1 MSADKRQLYRQSFFD
16 AQKTHTEGVIMIP
29 ASLHLT
35 SFAIASVLILS
46 VFIAF
51 ITYGSYTRKA
61 RLDGLAM
68 PSSGLVKVMAQQ
80 GGRVES
86 LLVIEGQAVQAGAPL
101 YRVSGERYDG
111 QGNASVAA
119 LTQSI
124 QMQQSMLANQR
135 MQALAMN
142 GTQQAGLLS
151 RETQLS
157 AELESAKSVLRL
169 SERQA
174 TLIRS
179 ALEPYE
185 RLAKQGY
192 VSAMD
197 SQQKQIELANSEARV
212 EEQRQAQQ
220 RLQRDLSATR
230 SERQRIGLEGKTRI
244 SELDRQLQG
253 ISQQQI
259 ELSAR
264 GESMLTAPVAG
275 TIAAIMVKPGQAAN
289 ANDAMLAIVPS
300 NSRMQVELY
309 APSKSVGF
317 IKPGQKVGLRFAAYP
332 YEKFGVQYGIT
343 REISKVALT
352 PNDVAVRSPFAW
364 KENEAHY
371 RVIVELL
378 KPTVTAYG
386 REEPLKVGMA
396 VSADVDLDTRK
407 IYEWALEPLW
417 SLRGKI

>member
-1 MSADKRQLYRQSFFD
+1 MSAAKRQLYRQSFFD
-16 AQKTHTEGVIMIP
+16 AQKTPTEGVIMLP
-29 ASLHLT
+29 ASLPL
-35 SFAIASVLILS
+35 SGFAIASIIILS
-46 VFIAF
+46 TFIFF
-51 ITYGSYTRKA
+51 ISYGSYTRKA

-80 GGRVES
+80 EGRVES
-86 LLVIEGQAVQAGAPL
+86 LLVSEGQSVQAGAPL
-101 YRVSGERYDG
+101 YRLSGERYDG
-111 QGNASVAA
+111 KGKASVAA
-119 LTQSI
+119 LTQSM

-135 MQALAMN
+135 MQAQDMN
-142 GTQQAGLLS
+142 STQQAGLLS
-151 RETQLS
+151 RETQLNT
-157 AELESAKSVLRL
+157 ELESAKSVLRL
-169 SERQA
+169 AERQA
-174 TLIRS
+174 ALIRS

-197 SQQKQIELANSEARV
+197 SQQKQIELANAEARV

-230 SERQRIGLEGKTRI
+230 SELQRIGLEGKTRI

-264 GESMLTAPVAG
+264 GESMLTAPVSG
-275 TIAAIMVKPGQAAN
+275 TVAAIMVKPGQAAN
-289 ANDAMLAIVPS
+289 ANDAMLTLVPN

-371 RVIVELL
+371 RVIVELI
-378 KPTVTAYG
+378 KPSVTAYG

>member
-1 MSADKRQLYRQSFFD
+1 
-16 AQKTHTEGVIMIP
+16 
-29 ASLHLT
+29 
-35 SFAIASVLILS
+35 
-46 VFIAF
+46 
-51 ITYGSYTRKA
+51 
-61 RLDGLAM
+61 
-68 PSSGLVKVMAQQ
+68 
-80 GGRVES
+80 
-86 LLVIEGQAVQAGAPL
+86 
-101 YRVSGERYDG
+101 
-111 QGNASVAA
+111 
-119 LTQSI
+119 
-124 QMQQSMLANQR
+124 
-135 MQALAMN
+135 
-142 GTQQAGLLS
+142 
-151 RETQLS
+151 
-157 AELESAKSVLRL
+157 
-169 SERQA
+169 
-174 TLIRS
+174 
-179 ALEPYE
+179 
-185 RLAKQGY
+185 

-197 SQQKQIELANSEARV
+197 SQQKQIELANAEARV

-230 SERQRIGLEGKTRI
+230 SELQRIGLEGKTRI

-300 NSRMQVELY
+300 NARMQVELY

-332 YEKFGVQYGIT
+332 YEKFGVQHGIT

>member
-1 MSADKRQLYRQSFFD
+1 VKVSKKKLYRQSFFD
-16 AQKTHTEGVIMIP
+16 AQKMHTEGVILLP
-29 ASLHLT
+29 SSLHLT
-35 SFAIASVLILS
+35 SFAIASLLILAAFI
-46 VFIAF
+46 VFIS
-51 ITYGSYTRKA
+51 YGSYTRKA

-68 PSSGLVKVMAQQ
+68 PSTGLVKVTAQQ
-80 GGRVES
+80 EGRVEN
-86 LLVIEGQAVQAGAPL
+86 LLVGEGQFVQAGAPL
-101 YRVSGERYDG
+101 YRLSGERYDG
-111 QGNASVAA
+111 NGKASVAA
-119 LTQSI
+119 LSQSI
-124 QMQQSMLANQR
+124 QIQQSMLANQR
-135 MQALAMN
+135 MQVLAMN
-142 GTQQAGLLS
+142 STQQAGLLS
-151 RETQLS
+151 RETQLT

-169 SERQA
+169 AERQA
-174 TLIRS
+174 ALVRS

-185 RLAKQGY
+185 RLARQGY

-197 SQQKQIELANSEARV
+197 SQQKQIELGNAEARV

-220 RLQRDLSATR
+220 RLERDLSATH
-230 SERQRIGLEGKTRI
+230 SERQRTSLEGKTRL

-259 ELSAR
+259 ELAAR
-264 GESMLTAPVAG
+264 GESMLTAPIAG
-275 TIAAIMVKPGQAAN
+275 TVAAIMVKPGQAVD
-289 ANDAMLAIVPS
+289 ANDAMLAIVPG
-300 NSRMQVELY
+300 NARMQVELY

-343 REISKVALT
+343 REVSKVALT
-352 PNDVAVRSPFAW
+352 PGDVAVHSPFTW
-364 KENEAHY
+364 KESEAYY
-371 RVIVELL
+371 RVIVELI

-386 REEPLKVGMA
+386 REESLKVGMA